1 MSKIAEIVTFLRTN
15 TKVPNNS
22 VFIFAGLLLDGKT
35 YSETNNIY
43 DFLSSNLQH
52 IQELNVVE
60 IDKFFVENNM
70 YKQTYYSRINKKNN
84 NLNTQS
90 NTDLNTQLNADL
102 NTQLTTE
109 ANAELNADSNPE
121 SNAELNPVL
130 TNDLTEI
137 IITDKLYALDHELNT
152 NFEITNINN
161 FTEET
166 RVGWSGVC
174 NNIEYYPNFKANTY
188 YFYLRNQDNGS
199 LEKGI
204 VFSY

>member
-22 VFIFAGLLLDGKT
+22 VFVFAGLLLDGKT

-43 DFLSSNLQH
+43 DFLSSKLQH
-52 IQELNVVE
+52 IQELNAVE

-84 NLNTQS
+84 SQNTQS
-90 NTDLNTQLNADL
+90 KTDLNTQLNAYL

-109 ANAELNADSNPE
+109 ANAE
-121 SNAELNPVL
+121 SNAESNPVL
-130 TNDLTEI
+130 TDDLTEI
-137 IITDKLYALDHELNT
+137 IITDKLYASDHELKT

-166 RVGWSGVC
+166 YVGWSGVC